1 MDLTLKKEVDIVKG
15 ETLEISRRD
24 IESIEVVGQEK
35 LKSELEAFKTDE
47 KILKDLGLE
56 ASDINVEAL
65 KNLKRFE
72 IPISKENIE
81 KFVAIKETLESLKEN
96 LNFESIA
103 KLEKAGYDIDSMSIW
118 EVKSAV
124 EKVLISE
131 IDMNL
136 EILKS
141 QAKKE
146 LSYDEARKIAK
157 EIYNVDMGKDI
168 LDTIKALFKMD
179 IPITRSNIDNIHDV
193 FQRCII

>member
-1 MDLTLKKEVDIVKG
+1 M
-15 ETLEISRRD
+15 
-24 IESIEVVGQEK
+24 
-35 LKSELEAFKTDE
+35 
-47 KILKDLGLE
+47 
-56 ASDINVEAL
+56 NVEAL

-146 LSYDEARKIAK
+146 LSYDEARKILEQAK
-157 EIYNVDMGKDI
+157 EADLQAHTVQTKLIQAEMSGSGNKPEVGLLMVHAQDHYMTSQLARDLIEELINVFEAKEGK
-168 LDTIKALFKMD
+168 
-179 IPITRSNIDNIHDV
+179 
-193 FQRCII
+193 

>member
-56 ASDINVEAL
+56 ASDMNVEAL

-103 KLEKAGYDIDSMSIW
+103 KLEKAGYDIDSMSI
-118 EVKSAV
+118 
-124 EKVLISE
+124 
-131 IDMNL
+131 
-136 EILKS
+136 
-141 QAKKE
+141 
-146 LSYDEARKIAK
+146 
-157 EIYNVDMGKDI
+157 
-168 LDTIKALFKMD
+168 
-179 IPITRSNIDNIHDV
+179 
-193 FQRCII
+193 

>member
-1 MDLTLKKEVDIVKG
+1 MSLPSNRVIEGQVISKDGKNLRIEDKNGTVMDLKLKKEVAIVKG

-35 LKSELEAFKTDE
+35 LQSELEAFKTDE

-56 ASDINVEAL
+56 ASDMNVEAL

-157 EIYNVDMGKDI
+157 EIFI
-168 LDTIKALFKMD
+168 Q
-179 IPITRSNIDNIHDV
+179 IT
-193 FQRCII
+193 QA